1 MNVHIPAA
9 QARQAASGRGDRECS
24 ASPMVETLARA
35 QEIVAQHWPGRN
47 ATVAAW
53 RAHHEYAANLYAH
66 VAEVD
71 TAHHHEALFW
81 AGQEQAEALALDQIA
96 TPPSAGT
103 PGEDGRD
110 G

>member
-1 MNVHIPAA
+1 MNAHIPAG
-9 QARQAASGRGDRECS
+9 QAGPGRGDRS
-24 ASPMVETLARA
+24 GSVNPRVETLARA

-53 RAHHEYAANLYAH
+53 RAHHEYAANLYAQ

-71 TAHHHEALFW
+71 AAHHHEALFW

-103 PGEDGRD
+103 PREGGCDG
-110 G
+110 